1 MLVLPDCH
9 AAAAAELAGMH
20 PSPRAACV
28 LRLVAA
34 VLRYLQQREG
44 ATGAAAAGFE
54 ARYPS
59 VAVARLAAAA
69 RQLAAL
75 AQSAGWPALAA
86 LVAPAAIA
94 DGGHPARAALEV
106 VGPPPAHQA
115 QPEPAGAAQATA
127 SQAAPP
133 LARDAGSPHKPSGGA
148 SGSGGGKLGCASS
161 GAGAAAE
168 AIPEL
173 AEDDCLRRVMTPRVL
188 GAATLLA
195 AGAVLGVGWAL
206 VSGHLG

>member
-59 VAVARLAAAA
+59 LAVARLAAAA

-94 DGGHPARAALEV
+94 DGWHPARAALEV
-106 VGPPPAHQA
+106 VGTPPAHQA

-127 SQAAPP
+127 SQAPP

-148 SGSGGGKLGCASS
+148 SGSSGAKLGRASS
-161 GAGAAAE
+161 GAGAATE